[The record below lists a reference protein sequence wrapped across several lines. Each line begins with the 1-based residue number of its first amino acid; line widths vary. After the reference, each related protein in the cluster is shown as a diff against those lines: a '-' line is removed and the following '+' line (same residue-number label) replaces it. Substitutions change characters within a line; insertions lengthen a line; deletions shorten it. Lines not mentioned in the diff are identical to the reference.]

1 MRRILI
7 VGLLFLLMSAL
18 PFLQAEGEGAFNPK
32 SLAALGFVLLAAF
45 TGGELAARLRLP
57 KITGYILAG
66 LLCGPFIL
74 DLLSVGVVQDLK
86 LVNSLAI
93 GLIALTAGAELK
105 ISGLRAAARSIGLI
119 VAVKVA
125 LILLFVIGTIFALR
139 PMLPF
144 LNDASAPLVAAIGLI
159 FGVLA
164 IETSPAATIAVI
176 NETGARGRLS
186 DITLGVAVSKDV
198 LMVVMLAVGISLA
211 QLFSTPGARFN
222 PAMLLTVGK
231 ELLLSAAL
239 GAATGAAIWA
249 YLKYVHAEMWLFVIS
264 TVFVTTAVADRFHLE
279 AVLVFIVA
287 GFVVQNFTRFGDE
300 FIHPVEA
307 VSLPVYVVFFS
318 IAGAGLD
325 LGALGRVWLI
335 PVILVMVRL
344 AAIYAGSQLAT
355 LIAGEA
361 PEIRRNAWLGFVS
374 QAGIVLGL
382 IIIVEKSLPGLG
394 ADMQPI
400 VLGMV
405 GLNLL
410 IGPVLLKFALG
421 RAGETREAREA
432 AEAALASSTE
442 VTVDGAPAAAAS
454 DIPLE
459 ILREYS
465 EPLFES
471 EELNAEA
478 RAFRDGLIGVE
489 RDFAARII
497 APETRR
503 IAQFLE
509 RMRDEAGR
517 SLQDLIADKP
527 AERPWT
533 VRLRGRRSAYSRWLR
548 EEVLAFGSGPLDL
561 SGEFRSLGERL
572 LHLSETPPERVSVPE
587 EADRFAALMDDG
599 WRVRVGKRFKSL
611 KRSAGRI
618 FGGGESFR
626 DAPLRRLAAYH
637 FGGANDARLLGAAA
651 AAGAQRLAALQA
663 VKVLYDAID
672 EGFERLINTLEAES
686 AADPRE
692 RLLRLR
698 VRLEER
704 FAAVGEEQSR
714 FGRRVETELRG
725 ALRAAWD
732 AWLADL
738 AIAGT
743 FELPPR
749 RRSQDAAA
757 EARQRVQKEIDES
770 GRVWAAY
777 REGTADACARHFDAV
792 HLVDQVGL
800 AVAELVAGVLDNVD
814 RHLTTSLRAVLE
826 RLEEARKRL
835 AQNRA
840 QDRTQDRAQDRD
852 AADRRTAIAGER
864 EAMVNFLRGEMR
876 SRLRRLRESRELGGM
891 VETVLGRFA
900 AITGDLPAEYRVI
913 EDRDLAAL
921 GGLLSATLASTPVA
935 PAPPKRKSV
944 PLREIARGYLE
955 SEIARDLADVN
966 RILYEQV
973 DSALAATAEA
983 TQILEFNLKVAEESL
998 DREGLTTRSQAKE
1011 KTPDLVEQGFERA
1024 HARIAAA
1031 IANLGGVEDRVRTEI
1046 ISKVDE
1052 RVREIEALAFQRA
1065 TAEARREPSYIDLP
1079 ATMRRAAHFTRQRL
1093 AAALRRYG
1101 PLGRIFVRDLQAT
1114 LGFEQLSPEEALR
1127 RYDEAR
1133 WDPARLAHLPYLYQ
1147 RLFAVAPLDTA
1158 DLLVGREEELRA
1170 ITAAHARLRSG
1181 RQAAVAVI
1189 GELGS
1194 GKTSLIQAALREIFR
1209 HDDIFR
1215 LNLAHPVAHEEAL
1228 AGELG
1233 RLIGMPRARTL
1244 AQIETR
1250 LGEMPGRP
1258 VMVIEDAHHIHLRA
1272 IGGYEALRALR
1283 RLIARTSHRVF
1294 WLVSIRRYAWQYLD
1308 SIERISE
1315 VFTFV
1320 VNTEN
1325 LTAEEMSEVIARR
1338 HAVSGFELDFL
1349 PDPMLAERGR
1359 YRRAPHTEQQRL
1371 ARAAYFDALGRAS
1384 EGNILA
1390 GLFYWMRS
1398 IAEVQDNRLVVRPME
1413 PLRFAALRE
1422 APVEHLLTLGVIVQQ
1437 GSLTVDEHARI
1448 FLGGPTASSA
1458 VMERL
1463 SSLNLVV
1470 RETREDGIERFSI
1483 NRPIYIPL
1491 VRELRARNVLPAK

>member
-18 PFLQAEGEGAFNPK
+18 PFLQAGGEGAFNPK

-66 LLCGPFIL
+66 FLCGPFIL

-93 GLIALTAGAELK
+93 GLIALTAGAELRL
-105 ISGLRAAARSIGLI
+105 SGLRVAARSIGLI
-119 VAVKVA
+119 VAIKAA

-176 NETGARGRLS
+176 NETGSRGRLS

-198 LMVVMLAVGISLA
+198 LMVAILALGISLA
-211 QLFSTPGARFN
+211 QLFSTPGARFD
-222 PAMLLTVGK
+222 PALLLTVGK

-249 YLKYVHAEMWLFVIS
+249 YLKFVHAEMWLFVIS
-264 TVFVTTAVADRFHLE
+264 IVFVTTAVADRFHLE

-287 GFVVQNFTRFGDE
+287 GFVVQNFTPFGDE

-325 LGALGRVWLI
+325 LGALSRVWLI
-335 PVILVMVRL
+335 PVILVAVRL
-344 AAIYAGSQLAT
+344 AAIYAGSQLAA

-374 QAGIVLGL
+374 QAGVVLGL
-382 IIIVEKSLPGLG
+382 VIIVEKSLPGLG

-405 GLNLL
+405 GLNLI

-421 RAGETREAREA
+421 RAGETHEVREA
-432 AEAALASSTE
+432 ARAAIASSKE
-442 VTVDGAPAAAAS
+442 VTADGATGVTAEN
-454 DIPLE
+454 IPME
-459 ILREYS
+459 ILREYA

-489 RDFAARII
+489 RDFAGRVI

-517 SLQDLIADKP
+517 SVQDLIADKP

-572 LHLSETPPERVSVPE
+572 LHLSETTPERVSVPE
-587 EADRFAALMDDG
+587 EADRFTALMDDK

-672 EGFERLINTLEAES
+672 EGFERLINTLEAQS

-698 VRLEER
+698 GRLEER
-704 FAAVGEEQSR
+704 FAAVAEEQAR

-757 EARQRVQKEIDES
+757 EARERVQKEIDES

-835 AQNRA
+835 AQNRP
-840 QDRTQDRAQDRD
+840 QDRPQDRD

-876 SRLRRLRESRELGGM
+876 ARLRRLRESRELGGM

-900 AITGDLPAEYRVI
+900 AITGDLPADYRVI

-921 GGLLSATLASTPVA
+921 GGLLSATLASTPAA

-973 DSALAATAEA
+973 DSALAAVAEA

-998 DREGLTTRSQAKE
+998 DREGLTTRPQAKEAKE

-1052 RVREIEALAFQRA
+1052 RVREIEALAFQRS
-1065 TAEARREPSYIDLP
+1065 TAEVRREPSYINLP
-1079 ATMRRAAHFTRQRL
+1079 ATMRRAARFTRQRL

-1170 ITAAHARLRSG
+1170 IASAQARLRSG
-1181 RQAAVAVI
+1181 RQTAVAVI

-1215 LNLAHPVAHEEAL
+1215 LNLNHPVAHEEAL

-1258 VMVIEDAHHIHLRA
+1258 VMVIEDAHQIHLRA
-1272 IGGYEALRALR
+1272 IGGYEALHALR

-1294 WLVSIRRYAWQYLD
+1294 WLVSMRRYAWQYLD

-1338 HAVSGFELDFL
+1338 HAVSGFDLNFL

-1398 IAEVQDNRLVVRPME
+1398 ISEVQDNRLVVRPME

-1448 FLGGPTASSA
+1448 FLGGRTASSA

-1491 VRELRARNVLPAK
+1491 VRELRTRNVLPAK

>member
-18 PFLQAEGEGAFNPK
+18 PFLQAGGEGAFNPK

-105 ISGLRAAARSIGLI
+105 LSGLRAAARSIGLI
-119 VAVKVA
+119 VAIKA
-125 LILLFVIGTIFALR
+125 TMILLFIIGTIFALR

-144 LNDASAPLVAAIGLI
+144 LDGASAPLVAAIGLI

-198 LMVVMLAVGISLA
+198 LMVGILAAGISLA
-211 QLFSTPGARFN
+211 QLFSTPGARFD
-222 PAMLLTVGK
+222 PVMLLTVGK

-264 TVFVTTAVADRFHLE
+264 IVFVTTAVADRFDLE

-318 IAGAGLD
+318 IAGAALD

-335 PVILVMVRL
+335 PLILVVVRL
-344 AAIYAGSQLAT
+344 AAIYSGAQLAT

-374 QAGIVLGL
+374 QAGVVLGL
-382 IIIVEKSLPGLG
+382 VIIVEKSLPEIG
-394 ADMQPI
+394 AGMQPI

-421 RAGETREAREA
+421 RAGETREVREA
-432 AEAALASSTE
+432 AEAVVISARE
-442 VTVDGAPAAAAS
+442 VNRDSAAAVS
-454 DIPLE
+454 DVPLE

-478 RAFRDGLIGVE
+478 RALRDGLIGVE

-503 IAQFLE
+503 IEQFLE
-509 RMRDEAGR
+509 RMRDEARR
-517 SLQDLIADKP
+517 SLQDLIAEKA
-527 AERPWT
+527 AERPWM

-572 LHLSETPPERVSVPE
+572 LHLSETAPERVSVPE
-587 EADRFAALMDDG
+587 EADRFVALMDDG

-611 KRSAGRI
+611 KRSAGRLL
-618 FGGGESFR
+618 GGGVSFR

-637 FGGANDARLLGAAA
+637 FGGANDSRLLGAAA

-698 VRLEER
+698 ARLEER

-732 AWLADL
+732 GWLADL

-749 RRSQDAAA
+749 RRSRDAAR
-757 EARQRVQKEIDES
+757 ETRERVQKEIDES

-800 AVAELVAGVLDNVD
+800 AVAELVAGVLNNVD

-835 AQNRA
+835 AQNR
-840 QDRTQDRAQDRD
+840 D
-852 AADRRTAIAGER
+852 ASDRRTAIASER

-900 AITGDLPAEYRVI
+900 AITGDLPAEYLVI
-913 EDRDLAAL
+913 EDRDLTAL
-921 GGLLSATLASTPVA
+921 GGLLSATLTSTPAA

-955 SEIARDLADVN
+955 REIARDLADVN

-998 DREGLTTRSQAKE
+998 DREGLTPRPQAQE

-1031 IANLGGVEDRVRTEI
+1031 IANLGGVEERVRTEI

-1052 RVREIEALAFQRA
+1052 RVREIEALAFQRS

-1079 ATMRRAAHFTRQRL
+1079 ATMRRAARLTRQRL
-1093 AAALRRYG
+1093 SAALRRYG

-1147 RLFAVAPLDTA
+1147 RLFAAAPLDTA

-1170 ITAAHARLRSG
+1170 IAAAHARLRSG

-1215 LNLAHPVAHEEAL
+1215 LNLTHPVAHEEAL

-1250 LGEMPGRP
+1250 LGGMPGRP
-1258 VMVIEDAHHIHLRA
+1258 VMVVEDAHHIHLRA

-1294 WLVSIRRYAWQYLD
+1294 WLVSVRRYAWQYLD

-1325 LTAEEMSEVIARR
+1325 LTAGEMSEVIARR
-1338 HAVSGFELDFL
+1338 HAVSGFDLNFL

-1359 YRRAPHTEQQRL
+1359 YRRAPEREQQRL

-1398 IAEVQDNRLVVRPME
+1398 ISEVEDNRLVVRPME

-1437 GSLTVDEHARI
+1437 GSLTVEEHARI
-1448 FLGGPTASSA
+1448 FLGGRTASSA

-1470 RETREDGIERFSI
+1470 RETREDGLERFSI